1 MSSLSPLPG
10 GAYSWRPARPGH
22 LRAAADHHLAA
33 AERLAREATCHLL
46 DLVEVLGIDR
56 EQRRRLRSLA
66 ACSELA
72 AQGARRLLDELAP
85 P

>member
-1 MSSLSPLPG
+1 
-10 GAYSWRPARPGH
+10 
-22 LRAAADHHLAA
+22 
-33 AERLAREATCHLL
+33 LL